1 MKYFTIIK
9 KKSGEIE
16 KLEYSFINRWM
27 DDQRMDSRYLKDKS
41 KRYQLIDFDMYPNA
55 VDCPSD
61 VYNLWKGFAAE
72 SMCDDYDEIVRA
84 GLRLVLEHFKMLC
97 SGNKEHYDFL
107 LNILAH
113 AIQHPSVKL
122 GIMLCLVWS
131 QGVGKTMVLDTVRA
145 MIGEHGCFTT
155 SQPQK
160 DVYGDNN
167 GKMKDAFFVRIEEA
181 DKTQFKGYIGALR
194 SKISDNPIRIRELFC
209 KATNVKN
216 YSRFF
221 ADTNFM
227 DAIPDEHGER
237 RFFIVKCNEEKK
249 GDAEYFVK
257 LAAAIANERVI
268 RALYDKLKLRKI
280 KKMYIGNDIPI
291 GRYQKAL
298 KDTRRQ
304 IQEKFLVWLL
314 EDQDLNQHTL
324 HLNADQIY
332 EKYKEF
338 QDKGNEFERSKESVT
353 SWLRLKETDGITQTV
368 PNLEIYNEKTEELER
383 KQIRMYHFD
392 LIKLRKHYDIGTEQ
406 GDNVVDSPKVVE
418 IDCEK
423 DIADFE
429 AQRDLKKQRDLEA
442 AAAEEEED
450 EEGEEEEEE
459 EEEEEGEEE
468 SEEGEEESEEGEEE
482 EEDEEEEEGDEEE
495 EEYEGEVLSEVE
507 EEEESDEE
515 EEEYEGEEEEE
526 EEESEEEEKR
536 NQPKK
541 KRRVILTSEG

>member
-1 MKYFTIIK
+1 
-9 KKSGEIE
+9 
-16 KLEYSFINRWM
+16 
-27 DDQRMDSRYLKDKS
+27 
-41 KRYQLIDFDMYPNA
+41 
-55 VDCPSD
+55 
-61 VYNLWKGFAAE
+61 
-72 SMCDDYDEIVRA
+72 
-84 GLRLVLEHFKMLC
+84 
-97 SGNKEHYDFL
+97 
-107 LNILAH
+107 
-113 AIQHPSVKL
+113 
-122 GIMLCLVWS
+122 
-131 QGVGKTMVLDTVRA
+131 
-145 MIGEHGCFTT
+145 
-155 SQPQK
+155 
-160 DVYGDNN
+160 
-167 GKMKDAFFVRIEEA
+167 
-181 DKTQFKGYIGALR
+181 
-194 SKISDNPIRIRELFC
+194 
-209 KATNVKN
+209 
-216 YSRFF
+216 
-221 ADTNFM
+221 M

-338 QDKGNEFERSKESVT
+338 QDKGNEFERSKESVIT
-353 SWLRLKETDGITQTV
+353 WLRLKETDGITQTV

-450 EEGEEEEEE
+450 
-459 EEEEEGEEE
+459 
-468 SEEGEEESEEGEEE
+468 
-482 EEDEEEEEGDEEE
+482 
-495 EEYEGEVLSEVE
+495 
-507 EEEESDEE
+507 
-515 EEEYEGEEEEE
+515 
-526 EEESEEEEKR
+526 
-536 NQPKK
+536 
-541 KRRVILTSEG
+541 